1 MQKLG
6 LGGVLLIA
14 SMSAATAAPTTFNL
28 WKHPGDS
35 TKHANLSKSF
45 SLTVNGLTGTF
56 TAGAFIND
64 LDASGSDR
72 NIINNN
78 VNGYTI
84 GGPNNTLN
92 ATDDARIGR
101 YYGGASVTNSPGDNS
116 HQVDSSGWSD
126 FITASFSY
134 NGEAVDVAM
143 SSVSFSFFDDR
154 DDFRWGYDLSG
165 DGAYGDGDFLS
176 YRQDSNP
183 FSAFG
188 GVTSSLF
195 MFGAFDSFKK
205 KEYDFWKLKSV
216 TVHFD
221 PPTTVPLPAGGVLLL
236 SGIGLLA
243 VARRRLKA

>member
-1 MQKLG
+1 MLRLG
-6 LGGVLLIA
+6 LAGVLLIA

-28 WKHPGDS
+28 WKHKGDS
-35 TKHANLSKSF
+35 TKHSKLSKSF

-64 LDASGSDR
+64 LDASGSNR
-72 NIINNN
+72 NIVNNN

-84 GGPNNTLN
+84 GGKNGNTLN
-92 ATDDARIGR
+92 PTDDARIGR
-101 YYGGASVTNSPGDNS
+101 YKGGASVTNSPGDNS
-116 HQVDSSGWSD
+116 HQVDSKGWSD
-126 FITASFSY
+126 FITASFTY
-134 NGEAVDVAM
+134 NGKAVDVAM
-143 SSVSFSFFDDR
+143 SSVSFSYFDNW

-165 DGAYGDGDFLS
+165 DGEYGDGDFLS
-176 YRQDSNP
+176 YRKDANP
-183 FSAFG
+183 FSSFG

-195 MFGAFDSFKK
+195 MFGAFDTYKNG
-205 KEYDFWKLKSV
+205 YDFWKLKSV

-236 SGIGLLA
+236 SGIGLFA